1 VSGLRAV
8 TKSSEIPGVFYPR
21 DAVLL
26 YEIIEQLYFLPS
38 INSSLN
44 RHTFNI
50 IQFELLLL
58 SIYNTNTMYLPLP
71 AVVMLHKQSDP
82 VDT

>member
-1 VSGLRAV
+1 VSGSRAD
-8 TKSSEIPGVFYPR
+8 TKSSEIPGLLYPR

-38 INSSLN
+38 INSSLD
-44 RHTFNI
+44 RHTFDI
-50 IQFELLLL
+50 IKFELLLL
-58 SIYNTNTMYLPLP
+58 SRHNTKTMYLLLP

>member
-8 TKSSEIPGVFYPR
+8 TKSSEITGDFYPR
-21 DAVLL
+21 DSVLL

-38 INSSLN
+38 INSSLD
-44 RHTFNI
+44 RHTFDI
-50 IQFELLLL
+50 IKFEPLIL
-58 SIYNTNTMYLPLP
+58 SRYNTNTMYLPMP
-71 AVVMLHKQSDP
+71 TVVTLHKQSDP